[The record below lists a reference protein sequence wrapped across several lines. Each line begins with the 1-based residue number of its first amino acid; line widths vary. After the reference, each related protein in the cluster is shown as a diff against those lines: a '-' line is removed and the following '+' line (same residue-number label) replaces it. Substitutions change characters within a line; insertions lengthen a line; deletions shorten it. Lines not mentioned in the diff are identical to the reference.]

1 MEDVRKKK
9 KYFLVYSIYEYVNR
23 SLCGNAEDKLIS
35 TVNSIC
41 TWLRTQNDLQQIL
54 DGMMQQQAQV

>member
-9 KYFLVYSIYEYVNR
+9 KYFLVYSIYKYINR
-23 SLCGNAEDKLIS
+23 SLCGKAEDRLIS

-54 DGMMQQQAQV
+54 DGMMQQQAKV